1 MDYTVQDPAGNEH
14 VITGPEGASDE
25 EILQAAQSL
34 LSPNAMESFGRAA
47 VNNLPLGG
55 QIGGAGTAALKGED
69 YSQGMKEFND
79 AAINAKAAH
88 PIAYGAGATAGSL
101 APLAVPGVGEALE
114 AAPVATSAAL
124 GAANAVG
131 NTDIAQNPGEAAK
144 QAVLGGVTGAG
155 IGAILPGASKAQEGL
170 ENYANRKT
178 VESMGLPPGLLNMP
192 KEDLEKFGSNLH
204 ELGLDTGS
212 MDDKVNTAA
221 SKLQEVGNKIGAM
234 GKGIPPLQDATPF
247 IDELHQKIQE
257 SGDIFGAGANP
268 EAPLYRAGIDKL
280 SQPGLTFEEL
290 QKMKTAIGQRA
301 FNAMGDVK
309 NDAAANLY
317 GVYKDAMKSIVKS
330 SPEEYQGLM
339 DQYGDLLD
347 VNQAL
352 GKMRGNLNAG
362 GFPGK
367 PIGMLGKLGS
377 MVTGGN
383 VPATAGLAAAAMPFH
398 PYVGAMLGASIA
410 GNPGAMSTAARGV
423 GEALPEITGAMKLG
437 SNNAVTSYLLN
448 TLNQNPQKLGRFAQP
463 LINAAKTGG
472 SQGLAAQHFL
482 LSSQYPEYNSL
493 MMKQENPNE
502 SQ

>member
-1 MDYTVQDPAGNEH
+1 M
-14 VITGPEGASDE
+14 
-25 EILQAAQSL
+25 QSFR
-34 LSPNAMESFGRAA
+34 E
-47 VNNLPLGG
+47 PL
-55 QIGGAGTAALKGED
+55 KHRKD
-69 YSQGMKEFND
+69 
-79 AAINAKAAH
+79 
-88 PIAYGAGATAGSL
+88 
-101 APLAVPGVGEALE
+101 
-114 AAPVATSAAL
+114 
-124 GAANAVG
+124 
-131 NTDIAQNPGEAAK
+131 
-144 QAVLGGVTGAG
+144 
-155 IGAILPGASKAQEGL
+155 L

-212 MDDKVNTAA
+212 MDDKVNIAA
-221 SKLQEVGNKIGAM
+221 SKLQEVGGKIGAM

-352 GKMRGNLNAG
+352 GKMRG
-362 GFPGK
+362 
-367 PIGMLGKLGS
+367 
-377 MVTGGN
+377 T
-383 VPATAGLAAAAMPFH
+383 
-398 PYVGAMLGASIA
+398 
-410 GNPGAMSTAARGV
+410 
-423 GEALPEITGAMKLG
+423 
-437 SNNAVTSYLLN
+437 
-448 TLNQNPQKLGRFAQP
+448 
-463 LINAAKTGG
+463 
-472 SQGLAAQHFL
+472 
-482 LSSQYPEYNSL
+482 
-493 MMKQENPNE
+493 
-502 SQ
+502 